1 MVIRNP
7 IPAKNQAAFVDH
19 DDARLQHMRHRLT
32 IGLEQA
38 RRGELAAGSG
48 EAAIRRAFVVAW
60 GPASPPG
67 P

>member
-7 IPAKNQAAFVDH
+7 IPAKNQAALVDR
-19 DDARLQHMRHRLT
+19 DDAHLQHLHHRLT

-60 GPASPPG
+60 GAASPPG